1 MTPLLFI
8 VILAIIVLF
17 SSAMTVL
24 WRNENT
30 LTNILIKCVINF
42 VIIYLAAM
50 SFALNKSTSDL
61 FESLI
66 LLGLV
71 AGMIADIVLNLEK
84 FDEKQSDKKTTTIQ
98 NFVLTTKVVSAF
110 TFMVALVYFTTTSWL
125 IGFTFGGFFAIF
137 TIFIDKL
144 FKINLQKYKY
154 ILPIYA
160 FIFGVLISQS
170 AAQLILVGF
179 NIAVLLALIGF
190 ILLLVADLIL
200 ITNFIVKARIENEA
214 IKNDEVNKNIKDN
227 KKATVKSKTTSQTIK
242 NSSLTIKEKPRTTV
256 LYAKNF
262 TNKIGDREVVGTI
275 IYYLSQIIIAS
286 LIFFI

>member
-17 SSAMTVL
+17 SSTMTVL
-24 WRNENT
+24 WKNENA

-71 AGMIADIVLNLEK
+71 AGMIADIILNLEK
-84 FDEKQSDKKTTTIQ
+84 FDEKQSNKKTAIIQ
-98 NFVLTTKVVSAF
+98 NFVLTTKVVSGF
-110 TFMVALVYFTTTSWL
+110 VFMVALVYFTTTSWL
-125 IGFTFGGFFAIF
+125 IGFAFGGLFAIL
-137 TIFIDKL
+137 TIFIDKI
-144 FKINLQKYKY
+144 FKINLQKYKH

-170 AAQLILVGF
+170 IAQLILVGF
-179 NIAVLLALIGF
+179 NTAVLLALIGF
-190 ILLLVADLIL
+190 VFLLIGDLIL
-200 ITNFIVKARIENEA
+200 ITNFICKARIEDKATKASEA
-214 IKNDEVNKNIKDN
+214 KNKETKDN
-227 KKATVKSKTTSQTIK
+227 KKTTAKNTSQIIK
-242 NSSLTIKEKPRTTV
+242 NSNLTINEKTQTTV
-256 LYAKNF
+256 RYTKNF
-262 TNKIGDREVVGTI
+262 TNKIEDRETVGTI

>member
-24 WRNENT
+24 WKNENT

-71 AGMIADIVLNLEK
+71 ASMIADIVLNLEK

-170 AAQLILVGF
+170 AAQLILVDF
-179 NIAVLLALIGF
+179 NTAVLLALIGF
-190 ILLLVADLIL
+190 VLLLVADLIL
-200 ITNFIVKARIENEA
+200 ITNFIVKAKTEN
-214 IKNDEVNKNIKDN
+214 EVNKNIKDN
-227 KKATVKSKTTSQTIK
+227 KKATVKSKTTSQTTK
-242 NSSLTIKEKPRTTV
+242 NSSLTKEKPQTTV

-262 TNKIGDREVVGTI
+262 TNKIEDREVVGTI